1 MSKLPSLS
9 TVDIDHEGQSVYT
22 SILSAEEAA
31 LKKAP
36 TTPGPKYNDNL
47 IGARVMGFLLLDLWR
62 HQSHSFGLIPY
73 KRLLTEIS
81 SCLRSGTEEKV
92 HAAIYDL
99 GLFYR
104 NHLLR
109 VFRSDGGPVPSV
121 SQHPSRPSMELVR
134 ERIIKDIKTPSTKP
148 DARKHALLRDGYRC
162 PLTGA
167 YDLESCDNHP
177 ELAARADAEGA
188 TQTTLQ
194 CAHIFSESAQDGD
207 KADYAASAL
216 AILKMFGLTDS
227 AESLVGGNVN
237 KHFNTFIMAG
247 HLHYLFD
254 HLKFWFEEIPG
265 MPNTYNVCAH
275 NPMFFVRVMGAPRR
289 QVTFTVD
296 PDVEAACKANGKP
309 VPALPSPALLAIR
322 AACSRVAHMA
332 GAAEQ
337 VDQILRDL
345 EQTPVMAEDGTTAD
359 LLTSRLLQSSRTL
372 LVGA

>member
-9 TVDIDHEGQSVYT
+9 TVDIDHEGLSVYT
-22 SILSAEEAA
+22 LILNAEEAA

-36 TTPGPKYNDNL
+36 KTPGPKYNDNL
-47 IGARVMGFLLLDLWR
+47 VGARVLGFLLLDFWR

-73 KRLLTEIS
+73 KRLLAEIS
-81 SCLRSGTEEKV
+81 SCLGLGTDKKV
-92 HAAIYDL
+92 HAAIYEL

-121 SQHPSRPSMELVR
+121 SQDPSRPSMELVR
-134 ERIIKDIKTPSTKP
+134 ERFIEDIKTPSTKP
-148 DARKHALLRDGYRC
+148 DARKYALLRDGYRC
-162 PLTGA
+162 VLTGA
-167 YDLESCDNHP
+167 YDLESCDNYP
-177 ELAARADAEGA
+177 ELGARADSEGA
-188 TQTTLQ
+188 IQTTLQ
-194 CAHIFSESAQDGD
+194 CAHIFSESAQEGD
-207 KADYAASAL
+207 KDSFPSAL

-237 KHFNTFIMAG
+237 KPFNTFIMAG

-254 HLKFWFEEIPG
+254 HLKFWLEEVPG
-265 MPNTYNVCAH
+265 MANTYDVCARD
-275 NPMFFVRVMGAPRR
+275 PKFFNRVMGAPRR
-289 QVTFTVD
+289 RVTFAVD
-296 PDVEAACKANGKP
+296 PDVEAACKAKNKP
-309 VPALPSPALLAIR
+309 VPALPSPSLLSIR

-359 LLTSRLLQSSRTL
+359 LLTSRLLQPSRT
-372 LVGA
+372 VCIGA

>member
-9 TVDIDHEGQSVYT
+9 TVDIDHE
-22 SILSAEEAA
+22 A

-36 TTPGPKYNDNL
+36 KTPGPKYHDNL
-47 IGARVMGFLLLDLWR
+47 VGARVLGFLLLDFWR

-73 KRLLTEIS
+73 KRLLAEIS
-81 SCLRSGTEEKV
+81 SCLGLGTDKKV
-92 HAAIYDL
+92 HAAIYEL

-109 VFRSDGGPVPSV
+109 VF

-134 ERIIKDIKTPSTKP
+134 ERFIEDIKTPSTKP
-148 DARKHALLRDGYRC
+148 DARKYALLRDGYRC
-162 PLTGA
+162 VLTGA
-167 YDLESCDNHP
+167 YDLESCDNYT
-177 ELAARADAEGA
+177 ELGARADSEGA
-188 TQTTLQ
+188 IQTTLQ
-194 CAHIFSESAQDGD
+194 CAHIFSESAQEGD
-207 KADYAASAL
+207 KDPSTDYAASAL

-237 KHFNTFIMAG
+237 KPFNTFIMAG

-254 HLKFWFEEIPG
+254 HLKFWLEEVPG
-265 MPNTYNVCAH
+265 MANTYDVCARD
-275 NPMFFVRVMGAPRR
+275 PKFFNRVMGAPRR
-289 QVTFTVD
+289 RVTFTVD
-296 PDVEAACKANGKP
+296 PDVEAACKAKNKP
-309 VPALPSPALLAIR
+309 VPALPSPSLLSIR

-359 LLTSRLLQSSRTL
+359 LLTSRLLQPSRT
-372 LVGA
+372 VRIGA